1 MYVMSST
8 NSYTFDLQVLELIC
22 VQTCVHSCLKY
33 LRAVQRFVRSSL
45 KYLGGVVQ
53 WVIGSDASCPSTLAQ
68 IMEVVLKTKG
78 DEGRREG
85 KSLVLKLLRANN
97 SLLSDVNFT
106 KTCNKNILSSCQS
119 CLDSLPVLFKMAENH
134 SAECYNP
141 PVDEQISLETDNL
154 LWLLDILADGQAA
167 EEFALMWANQQELAN
182 LHKKTRTRSRHL
194 VSCVTTRLLVGIG
207 NGEILP
213 AKGTRQLLLQTW
225 FQPLVDDY
233 SRLLKLESFDPE
245 VVEENI
251 ERAVLEL
258 TPKNQRSFLLAWYE
272 CFLKDGENC
281 PDLRKAFQNWCRRTF
296 SKTPPHLILPP

>member
-1 MYVMSST
+1 
-8 NSYTFDLQVLELIC
+8 
-22 VQTCVHSCLKY
+22 
-33 LRAVQRFVRSSL
+33 
-45 KYLGGVVQ
+45 
-53 WVIGSDASCPSTLAQ
+53 
-68 IMEVVLKTKG
+68 
-78 DEGRREG
+78 
-85 KSLVLKLLRANN
+85 
-97 SLLSDVNFT
+97 
-106 KTCNKNILSSCQS
+106 
-119 CLDSLPVLFKMAENH
+119 MAENH

-141 PVDEQISLETDNL
+141 PVDEQISLETNNL

-251 ERAVLEL
+251 GRAVLEL

-281 PDLRKAFQNWCRRTF
+281 PDLLKSLSRLVQKN
-296 SKTPPHLILPP
+296 L